1 MNICHTCQVGT
12 DQVGTDQVGT
22 DQVGTDQVGTD
33 QVGTDQVGT
42 DQVGTEQ
49 VGTELVGTED
59 PTGMTIDE
67 LAAAAGTT
75 TRRIRSLQ
83 TFGLLPHPELQGR
96 AGVYGARHRHRL
108 SAVLR
113 LQDEGFSLESL
124 RVLLEAL
131 DAGRSL
137 AAVLGL
143 PGPPAGAS
151 GSSDPVSEP
160 EMDTAELYGFAEL
173 QPSAARLRRRPLLSV
188 VPTTVWDESEA
199 S

>member
-1 MNICHTCQVGT
+1 
-12 DQVGTDQVGT
+12 
-22 DQVGTDQVGTD
+22 
-33 QVGTDQVGT
+33 
-42 DQVGTEQ
+42 
-49 VGTELVGTED
+49 
-59 PTGMTIDE
+59 MTIDE

-83 TFGLLPHPELQGR
+83 TLGLLPHPELQGR
-96 AGVYGARHRHRL
+96 TGVYGARHRNRL

-113 LQDEGFSLESL
+113 LQDEGFSLDSL
-124 RVLLEAL
+124 GVLLEAL

-143 PGPPAGAS
+143 PEPTARVG
-151 GSSDPVSEP
+151 GSSDPAGEP
-160 EMDTAELYGFAEL
+160 GADTAELYGFAEL
-173 QPSAARLRRRPLLSV
+173 QPSAERRRPLLSV